1 MSTEFYWIAVAVVT
15 VLSAARLTR
24 LAVADDFPPVKF
36 FRDIA
41 YDWFDKG
48 PKRLQWQIITW
59 CAYCAAFWLVAFVV
73 GWGVLAHVYGHPPNE
88 NGFSGYAENIWWA
101 VNGSLAGS
109 YLASIIVRFDGDTS
123 DDDDGEGE
131 S

>member
-41 YDWFDKG
+41 YDWLDKG
-48 PKRLQWQIITW
+48 PKRRQWQIITW
-59 CAYCAAFWLVAFVV
+59 CAYCAGFWLTAPIVA
-73 GWGVLAHVYGHPPNE
+73 WGYLTDWHTAWWVFNGTLA
-88 NGFSGYAENIWWA
+88 A
-101 VNGSLAGS
+101 S
-109 YLASIIVRFDGDTS
+109 YLVSLIVVLDKE
-123 DDDDGEGE
+123 EGAD